1 VFNALYVTWTSAK
14 YKFKSSRKIHE
25 YKVDIFN
32 MCAKLLQVSD
42 ICIETVEGIDYNCC
56 VNELAL

>member
-42 ICIETVEGIDYNCC
+42 ICIETVEGIDYTK
-56 VNELAL
+56 